1 MMDGFLSGVWFGI
14 LICLSIECMC
24 IGLWW
29 MINDRWK

>member
-1 MMDGFLSGVWFGI
+1 MDGFLSGVLFGI

-24 IGLWW
+24 VGLWW